1 MTLTKQSREIYYH
14 KGRYECDFLIKDNL
28 TITGA
33 IQVTLSLKDEKTR
46 QREIRGLAEA
56 MNAHN
61 LKYGLVI
68 TEKESETLNFD
79 DKKIQIMPIYEWLNE
94 IQT

>member
-14 KGRYECDFLIKDNL
+14 KGRYECDYRIKDNL

-33 IQVTLSLKDEKTR
+33 IQVTHSLKYEKTR
-46 QREIRGLAEA
+46 EREIRGLTEA

-61 LKYGLVI
+61 LKHGLII
-68 TEKESETLNFD
+68 TEK
-79 DKKIQIMPIYEWLNE
+79 
-94 IQT
+94 